1 MNKQKRIVSIIPA
14 RGGSKGIPRK
24 NILLV
29 NRKPLI
35 AYSIEASRGS
45 KYIQETYVST
55 DDEEIA
61 QISTKYNADVVNRP
75 KKFATDTASSESVL
89 LHFAKVVDFDIL
101 VFLQC
106 TSPLTLSKDID
117 GATELLL
124 SGKYDSVLS
133 VTENSGGFLC
143 GGFLWNEKGESL
155 NYDFRNRKRRQEI
168 GTTYRENG
176 AIYVMSKDG
185 LLKNKNRLFGNIGM
199 YVMPRLRSFEIDEI
213 EDIKFLGHWM
223 RRMKGV
229 KLY

>member
-1 MNKQKRIVSIIPA
+1 MHKSIKIVSVIPA

-35 AYSIEASRGS
+35 AYAIKASRGS
-45 KYIQETYVST
+45 KYVQETYVST
-55 DDEEIA
+55 DDREIA
-61 QISTKYNADVVNRP
+61 QISTKYNAGVINRP
-75 KKFATDTASSESVL
+75 KKYATETASSESAL
-89 LHFAKVVDFDIL
+89 LHFSKVVDFDLL

-117 GATELLL
+117 GAVELLL

-133 VTENSGGFLC
+133 VTENGGGFLC
-143 GGFLWNEKGESL
+143 GGFLWSEKGESL
-155 NYDFRNRKRRQEI
+155 NYDFRNRKRRQEL
-168 GTTYRENG
+168 GKTYRENG
-176 AIYVMSKDG
+176 AIYVMSKKG
-185 LLKNKNRLFGNIGM
+185 LLKNENRLFGNIGL
-199 YVMPRLRSFEIDEI
+199 YIMPRLRSFEIDEI
-213 EDIKFLGHWM
+213 EDFNFLGYWM